1 MIIDRMLDFG
11 QCALK
16 SPGACA
22 NVVDTK
28 VPGEALGT
36 ELYLVIKTG
45 AGAPAGGQSLVCKL
59 QTSDTE
65 DFSAA
70 TDLVTTPSV
79 ALANMAANTILFRG
93 RVPMGAK
100 RYLRV
105 YADATGTFTS
115 GSVEAFLVQGP
126 QAGWGEV

>member
-16 SPGACA
+16 NAGACA

-28 VPGEALGT
+28 APGEALGT

-45 AGAPAGGQSLVCKL
+45 EGAPAGGQSLVCKL

-70 TDLVTTPSV
+70 ADLVTTPSV
-79 ALANMAANTILFRG
+79 ALANMAANTVLFRG

-105 YADATGTFTS
+105 YANATGTFTA